1 MTDKPS
7 DTPGTGSAPSPYD
20 QPTGRFPVVSNPAGR
35 PLAHTDEDLDF
46 GALDGLPTEQIPTY
60 RPAASPIP
68 APQPAGD
75 DLPTAVID
83 RTEPATEA
91 FAEQASATEPIRAAA
106 PVPPEQFTPTTAAPV
121 VVPPAAPAAEVG
133 RGTLDV
139 GLLILRLAVGGT
151 LLAHGLQKLTGWWNG
166 PGLLGYRDDLAAAG
180 FDQARILA
188 VAGGVGEVAGGL
200 LLILGLITPVAA
212 AAVLAVMINAW
223 CLKQSAVPGL
233 EYFAPDGIEYETV
246 LAAGAAAI
254 ALTGPGRIALDGR
267 RSWATRPRA
276 GSVLILLA
284 GIAAGL
290 AVWFVLNG
298 ANPVI

>member
-1 MTDKPS
+1 MTDKPNE
-7 DTPGTGSAPSPYD
+7 TTGAGSAPSPYD
-20 QPTGRFPVVSNPAGR
+20 QPTGRIPVVPNPAAR

-46 GALDGLPTEQIPTY
+46 GAPDGLPTEQIPTF
-60 RPAASPIP
+60 RPAPTP
-68 APQPAGD
+68 PPVVDDQP
-75 DLPTAVID
+75 TTVIE
-83 RTEPATEA
+83 RPEPAVPQQFPSQQFATET
-91 FAEQASATEPIRAAA
+91 FETEPILSA
-106 PVPPEQFTPTTAAPV
+106 PPVAAPV
-121 VVPPAAPAAEVG
+121 VVPPAAPAVDAG

-139 GLLILRLAVGGT
+139 GLLILRLSVGGT

-180 FDQARILA
+180 FDQARALA
-188 VAGGVGEVAGGL
+188 VAGAVGEVAGGL
-200 LLILGLITPVAA
+200 LLVLGLLTPVAA

-267 RSWATRPRA
+267 RRWATHPRA

-284 GIAAGL
+284 GVAAGL